1 MGLSETEEMTGSKSG
16 CSCFAM
22 IRSIRTRVP
31 ASDSESFMLRH
42 DQIDKELSKVMYV
55 NIDNVRVT
63 DGVEFEVY
71 ENNDMVLCGSLERWK
86 VFGSMEMCGDWITL
100 QEQVELRGEIEV

>member
-1 MGLSETEEMTGSKSG
+1 MGLSQTGEMTGSKSG
-16 CSCFAM
+16 CFTSGTWV
-22 IRSIRTRVP
+22 ST
-31 ASDSESFMLRH
+31 SDSESFMLRH
-42 DQIDKELSKVMYV
+42 DQVDKELSKVMYV
-55 NIDNVRVT
+55 SIDSVRVT

-100 QEQVELRGEIEV
+100 QEHVELRGEIEV

>member
-1 MGLSETEEMTGSKSG
+1 MGLSQTGEMTGSKSG
-16 CSCFAM
+16 CFTSGLP
-22 IRSIRTRVP
+22 P
-31 ASDSESFMLRH
+31 ATWVSTSDSESFMLRH
-42 DQIDKELSKVMYV
+42 DQVDKELSKVMYV
-55 NIDNVRVT
+55 SIDSVRVT

-100 QEQVELRGEIEV
+100 QEHVELRGEIEV